1 MDLDDSLEGHLF
13 CATREHLLSRLSVLL
28 LESRVQTWMKKD
40 QMNGDNHHQ
49 YIDLDDYDLNKL
61 LTGDRRLWYTRTF
74 AFELVYRYYPCL
86 QGGASPAE

>member
-1 MDLDDSLEGHLF
+1 
-13 CATREHLLSRLSVLL
+13 
-28 LESRVQTWMKKD
+28 
-40 QMNGDNHHQ
+40 MNVDNYHQ

-61 LTGDRRLWYTRTF
+61 LTGDRRLWYTRTS